1 MACNKDLEMIVQ
13 YVGVIVQYTKALADH
28 SDTVN
33 ICMCDDIF
41 MLFFFVELLFATREL
56 CQYKKGGPKA
66 APKPTHCGSDYV
78 SANEA
83 GFELDA
89 GGFAKGLNGAAEGHG
104 ACVETAIP

>member
-66 APKPTHCGSDYV
+66 APVPSRPD
-78 SANEA
+78 
-83 GFELDA
+83 GFRCVGDVNPRAAAEIA
-89 GGFAKGLNGAAEGHG
+89 EVVEHNGAQLRTRAD
-104 ACVETAIP
+104 ILLRQ